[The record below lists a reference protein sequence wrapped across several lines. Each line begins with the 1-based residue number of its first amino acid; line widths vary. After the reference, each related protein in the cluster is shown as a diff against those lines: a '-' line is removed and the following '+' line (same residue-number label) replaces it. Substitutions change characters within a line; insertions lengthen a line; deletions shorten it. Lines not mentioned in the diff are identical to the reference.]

1 VWVEFHHIKEDV
13 LLRMG
18 QIIAAH
24 GAEIALPTQT
34 LHMQG
39 GDAED
44 KEQPALTAP

>member
-39 GDAED
+39 GDAEVQ
-44 KEQPALTAP
+44 EPALTAP